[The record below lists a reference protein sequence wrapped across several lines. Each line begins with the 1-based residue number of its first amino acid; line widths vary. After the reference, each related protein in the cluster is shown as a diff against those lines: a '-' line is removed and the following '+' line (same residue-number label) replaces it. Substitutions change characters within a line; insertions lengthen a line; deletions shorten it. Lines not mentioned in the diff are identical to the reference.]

1 MNIRFRWYWLLV
13 VGLFLRLA
21 AVLVWPFGFD
31 QVQIMDNAR
40 AIASGDLTL
49 IGPRTGP
56 ASLFTGPLI
65 YYLVAG
71 FYVLGFGEWSLL
83 LATLMIAGTTGVILF
98 WLWQRYFGQSMT
110 KWGLLLWSL
119 SLVLIRYDQVTW
131 NPNLMLLAVSL
142 VVYPLLVSGQRQLAA
157 LDFLLIFIGGFL
169 SYQAHFA
176 AFLLLPLVGLFFL
189 VIRNRQTIL
198 GLMSVGLGL
207 SFSLVPTIWFDYRH
221 GWSNVQGLWKFV
233 QQLGL
238 SRSDSLSG
246 SFFESLWKS
255 FYTTFEGLG
264 KLVLDNFSF
273 PVEASFL
280 LGLAIF
286 VAYSYYFLWKRK
298 NNQQAWLV
306 VLWVVVS
313 LLFLSLY
320 RGDKPPYYFLLQ
332 YPIFVL
338 ILAKLLDRFA
348 AKNEAMVVAVVWTV
362 GALLQSMLLLK
373 NPGSLSLFNLLR
385 VRDYFEQ
392 VSRVTPMRE
401 IALQVPTGE
410 EFGLRYMLQDI
421 PRSAESQTTWYLR
434 YPGNEVV
441 FAQQR
446 FTQLVVWSEQLD
458 PATTIYFTNQ
468 FRIQT
473 PASIRLYRDTYEQS
487 QAKDRWLFL
496 QGERVVAELK
506 RFSKYDF
513 AQQFQEVIMP
523 TKDEWHYLSD
533 RKQAVYF
540 YTSTQDVFVFTG
552 DEISGTQGLYADV
565 AIF

>member
-1 MNIRFRWYWLLV
+1 VIGLL
-13 VGLFLRLA
+13 LRLT

-65 YYLVAG
+65 YYVVAG

-83 LATLMIAGTTGVILF
+83 LATLIITVATGIILF
-98 WLWQRYFGQSMT
+98 WLWRRYFGQSMA

-142 VVYPLLVSGQRQLAA
+142 VVYPLLVSGQRQLKL
-157 LDFLLIFIGGFL
+157 LDFLLIFLGAFL

-176 AFLLLPLVGLFFL
+176 GFLLLPLVGLFFL
-189 VIRNRQTIL
+189 VIRNRQAFFGLVSL
-198 GLMSVGLGL
+198 GFGLL
-207 SFSLVPTIWFDYRH
+207 FSLVPTIWFDYRH

-246 SFFESLWKS
+246 GFFESLWKS

-286 VAYSYYFLWKRK
+286 IVYSYYFLWKRK
-298 NNQQAWLV
+298 NNQQVWLV

-320 RGDKPPYYFLLQ
+320 RGDKPPYYFLMQ
-332 YPIFVL
+332 YPIFIF
-338 ILAKLLDRFA
+338 ILAKLLDCFA
-348 AKNEAMVVAVVWTV
+348 AKNEVTVGVVVWAI

-373 NPGSLSLFNLLR
+373 NPGSLSLFNLIR

-421 PRSAESQTTWYLR
+421 PRSAESQTVWYLS
-434 YPGNEVV
+434 YPGNEVI
-441 FAQQR
+441 FAQQH
-446 FTQLVVWSEQLD
+446 FVKLVVWSQED
-458 PATTIYFTNQ
+458 DTAKNVYVTNQ

-487 QAKDRWLFL
+487 QAKDRWLVL
-496 QGERVVAELK
+496 RDGQVVAEMK

-513 AQQFQEVIMP
+513 AQQFQEVIIP

-540 YTSTQDVFVFTG
+540 YTRTQDVFVFTG
-552 DEISGTQGLYADV
+552 DEISGTQGLYADL